1 MLTPMRILVSGSHGL
16 VGKALI
22 RPLTADGHDIVRLV
36 RNKPAGAAELEWHP
50 NEGRIDAAALEGLD
64 AVVHLAGESI
74 ASGRWSD
81 EKKRAIRDSRVK
93 GTVLL
98 SDALARL
105 SRPPSLFVSASA
117 IGYYGDRGDELL
129 TETSA
134 PGKDFLSSV
143 CVEWEQATSPAVEKG
158 IRTVHARF
166 GIILDANEG
175 ALAKMLM
182 PFRMGVGGRIGN
194 GKQWMSWIAIEDVVN
209 GLKFLIEDRSI
220 SGPVNFV
227 APNAV
232 TNAEFTKALGR
243 VLSKPKLF
251 PVPAFG
257 AGLAFGEMA
266 DALLLSSQRV
276 KPAILAE
283 RGFKFAQPT
292 LDQALREILTTDKRG

>member
-1 MLTPMRILVSGSHGL
+1 MKILISGSHGL

-22 RPLTADGHDIVRLV
+22 RSLTTDGHDIVRLV
-36 RNKPAGAAELEWHP
+36 RNKPTGAAEIEWNP

-64 AVVHLAGESI
+64 VVVHLAGESI

-93 GTVLL
+93 GTALM

-117 IGYYGDRGDELL
+117 IGYYGDRGDEVL

-143 CVEWEQATSPAVEKG
+143 CVEWEQATKAAVEKG
-158 IRTVHARF
+158 IRTIYARF

-194 GKQWMSWIAIEDVVN
+194 GRQWMSWIAIEDVVN
-209 GLKFLIEDRSI
+209 GLRFLIEDRSM

-227 APNAV
+227 APNPV

-243 VLSKPKLF
+243 VLSKPTLF

-257 AGLAFGEMA
+257 ARLAFGEMA

-276 KPAILAE
+276 KPSVLQEKGYSFKWSTLDSALRQILA
-283 RGFKFAQPT
+283 A
-292 LDQALREILTTDKRG
+292 DKPG